1 MDVLELYVKG
11 RFIKRLKRLN
21 LIFGF
26 MNNFK
31 LHHISNNQVLRCS
44 VAAHLKLVSRILNI
58 DAIVNHSSAQTIFC
72 VPQTLQIVRYTFTV
86 SNGYESLTVFVF
98 FQKYPSVPK
107 TCGSLISSG
116 NDGINILLVELIKER
131 FRVLHGK
138 RLQHL
143 FSMPGKENFTWCGFW
158 WDEMLSSGQY
168 KEKSLYLAVMFED
181 TLLAPINDMQLYRV

>member
-58 DAIVNHSSAQTIFC
+58 
-72 VPQTLQIVRYTFTV
+72 
-86 SNGYESLTVFVF
+86 
-98 FQKYPSVPK
+98 
-107 TCGSLISSG
+107 G